1 MSVLRKLSAVELSGV
16 TTFGSLCGSL
26 LKTVQ
31 SYASKSCEIH
41 LVLENYKDKSPKS
54 TERPRR
60 ATELGPLFD
69 ILSDDQP
76 LPDMKKFFSRMEN
89 KKSLQHFLVH
99 YCIKTYTSYQPLY
112 IAGGDSKDPN

>member
-31 SYASKSCEIH
+31 SYASKSREIH
-41 LVLENYKDKSPKS
+41 LVLENYKDKSAQS

-76 LPDMKKFFSRMEN
+76 LPDMKKFFSRMEALSC
-89 KKSLQHFLVH
+89 SL
-99 YCIKTYTSYQPLY
+99 LY
-112 IAGGDSKDPN
+112 KDIHILSAVIHCWRGF